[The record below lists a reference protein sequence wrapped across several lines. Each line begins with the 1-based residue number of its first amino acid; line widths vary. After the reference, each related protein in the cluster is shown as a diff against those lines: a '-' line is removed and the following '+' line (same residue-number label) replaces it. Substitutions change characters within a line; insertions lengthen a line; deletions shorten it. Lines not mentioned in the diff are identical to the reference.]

1 VADRG
6 SDFHFLDRLDELVE
20 ELHQNVPKALKDWDA
35 DAIHDARV
43 ATRRLKAAIDLMQ
56 FVLSDHHRKP
66 FGKALRKLRKRLGPL
81 RDLDVMIENLAP
93 LTSHRTHRPAAA
105 WLRDHLIHRRDEAH
119 DESRQGASAAAM
131 LAKLATWADVRDE
144 VIEAREAIDS
154 LLAESLHLQLDA
166 FAERADAVVGTTGND
181 SNERQDPSTRSA
193 RLSSPKSG
201 QDPHQLRIAGKLLR
215 YTLELA
221 QAQGHKLPASVMR
234 SFKKMQER
242 LGDWH
247 DDVVLIECT
256 METSLDES
264 VAYHDAP
271 LQQGLLALGQLFV
284 KRATRELAGFSDLW
298 KQRGSEVA
306 HMIRERFPL
315 TRPVSEPQTG
325 PGPSGS
331 SDIPAPV
338 ALPPDVASTA

>member
-1 VADRG
+1 MADRG

-20 ELHQNVPKALKDWDA
+20 ELHQNVPKALKEWDA

-43 ATRRLKAAIDLMQ
+43 ATRRLKAAIDLLQ

-66 FGKALRKLRKRLGPL
+66 FGKALRKLRKCLGTL
-81 RDLDVMIENLAP
+81 RDLDVMIENLAL
-93 LTSHRTHRPAAA
+93 LTSHRTHGAAAA

-166 FAERADAVVGTTGND
+166 FAERADGIVPTNGSD
-181 SNERQDPSTRSA
+181 SNEPKDRQDPSTR
-193 RLSSPKSG
+193 SG

-221 QAQGHKLPASVMR
+221 QAQGHKLPASVTR

-264 VAYHDAP
+264 VAYHDAR

-284 KRATRELAGFSDLW
+284 RRATHELAGFSDLW
-298 KQRGSEVA
+298 KQRGGEVA
-306 HMIRERFPL
+306 QMVRERFPL

-331 SDIPAPV
+331 GDIPAPV

>member
-1 VADRG
+1 MADRG
-6 SDFHFLDRLDELVE
+6 SDFSFLDRLDELVE

-81 RDLDVMIENLAP
+81 RDLDVMIDNLAP
-93 LTSHRTHRPAAA
+93 LTSHRTHGRPAT

-119 DESRQGASAAAM
+119 DGSRQGASAAAM

-144 VIEAREAIDS
+144 VIEAQEAIDS

-166 FAERADAVVGTTGND
+166 FAERADAIAGPGD
-181 SNERQDPSTRSA
+181 DGSTQR
-193 RLSSPKSG
+193 
-201 QDPHQLRIAGKLLR
+201 QDPHQVRIAGKLLR

-221 QAQGHKLPASVMR
+221 QAQGHKLPASVVR

-247 DDVVLIECT
+247 DDVVLIECA
-256 METSLDES
+256 MDTSLDES
-264 VAYHDAP
+264 VAYHDAR
-271 LQQGLLALGQLFV
+271 LQQGLLALAQLFV

-298 KQRGSEVA
+298 KQRGGEVA
-306 HMIRERFPL
+306 QMIRERFPL

-325 PGPSGS
+325 HGPSGS
-331 SDIPAPV
+331 VGTPAPV